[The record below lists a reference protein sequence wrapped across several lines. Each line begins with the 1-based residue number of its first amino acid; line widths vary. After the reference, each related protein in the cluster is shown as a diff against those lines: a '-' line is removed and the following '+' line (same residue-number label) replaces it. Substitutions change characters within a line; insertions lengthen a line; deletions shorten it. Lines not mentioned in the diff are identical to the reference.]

1 MLTPDGGATMPEW
14 LRQRAIISP
23 DALAL
28 QAGEERYTFAE
39 LDALVEG
46 TALRLREVGARPGDR
61 IALLAR
67 NSAGFV
73 RLVHA
78 AERVGAALVPL
89 NTRLTAPEI
98 GWQLGNAR
106 PVLFVFDD
114 ANVAKAR
121 EALSAVS
128 IRSLPLADLLVP
140 PASVA
145 EAPPVDLAAVHTIIY
160 TSGTTGQPKGAT
172 LTYGNQM
179 WSAVGSALNLG
190 LHENDHWLVCLPL
203 FHVGGLTTLVKSVL
217 YGMPVVL
224 QEGFDPGAV
233 NRAVDDDGVTMTSV
247 VAAMLQR
254 MLEERGDRPYP
265 PHLRCVLVG
274 GGPVPPDLLRRA
286 LEYGLPVVQT
296 YGLTE
301 ACSQV
306 ATLSPAD
313 AARKLGSAGKPLLP
327 TELRIE
333 REDGVAAAP
342 GEAGE
347 IVVRGPTVMPGY
359 FGAPGASERTLRDGW
374 LHTGDAGYLDGEG
387 YLYVL
392 DRRNDLIISGGENV
406 YPAEVEAAL
415 CAHPAVAEAGVIGVA
430 DARWGQAVAAVIV
443 SRPGQTLVE
452 DDILAFCRER
462 LAPFKVPRVV
472 RVVPELP
479 RNAAGKLLRR
489 ELRDGW
495 GAPG

>member
-1 MLTPDGGATMPEW
+1 MPEW
-14 LRQRAIISP
+14 LRQRALISP
-23 DALAL
+23 HALAL
-28 QAGEERYTFAE
+28 QAGAERSTFAE

-46 TALRLREVGARPGDR
+46 TALRLREVGIRPGDR

-73 RLVHA
+73 RLLHA
-78 AERVGAALVPL
+78 AGRAGAALAPL
-89 NTRLTAPEI
+89 NTRLTTPEI
-98 GWQLGNAR
+98 GWQLGDVR
-106 PVLFVFDD
+106 PALFVFDD
-114 ANVAKAR
+114 ANAVKAR
-121 EALSAVS
+121 EAPSGRR
-128 IRSLPLADLLVP
+128 IRALPLADLLSP
-140 PASVA
+140 PGPAREV
-145 EAPPVDLAAVHTIIY
+145 PPVDLSALHTIIY
-160 TSGTTGQPKGAT
+160 TSGTTGQPKGAM
-172 LTYGNQM
+172 LTYSNQM
-179 WSAVGSALNLG
+179 WSALGSALNMG
-190 LHENDHWLVCLPL
+190 LHEDDRWLVCLPL

-224 QEGFDPGAV
+224 HEGFDPAAV
-233 NRAVDDDGVTMTSV
+233 NRAIDDDGVTMTSV
-247 VAAMLQR
+247 VATMLQR

-265 PHLRCVLVG
+265 SHLRCVLVG

-286 LEYGLPVVQT
+286 LERGLPVVQT

-333 REDGVAAAP
+333 REDGAGAAP

-359 FGAPGASERTLRDGW
+359 FGAAEASERALRGGW
-374 LHTGDAGYLDGEG
+374 LHTGDAGYMDDGG

-392 DRRNDLIISGGENV
+392 DRRDDLIISGGENV

-415 CAHPAVAEAGVIGVA
+415 RAHPAVADAGVIGVA
-430 DARWGQAVAAVIV
+430 DARWGQAVAAAVV
-443 SRPGQTLVE
+443 PRAGQTLAE
-452 DDILAFCRER
+452 DDVLAFCRER

-472 RVVPELP
+472 RVVTELP

-489 ELRDGW
+489 ELREGW
-495 GAPG
+495 GASE

>member
-1 MLTPDGGATMPEW
+1 MTAPEGGATMPEW
-14 LRQRAIISP
+14 LHQRALISP
-23 DALAL
+23 DTLAL
-28 QAGEERYTFAE
+28 QASAERYTFAQ

-46 TALRLREVGARPGDR
+46 TALRLREAGLRPGDR

-67 NSAGFV
+67 NSVGFV

-78 AERVGAALVPL
+78 AGRVGAALVPL
-89 NTRLTAPEI
+89 NTRLTAPEL
-98 GWQLGNAR
+98 GWQLGDAQ
-106 PVLFVFDD
+106 PALFVYDEEN
-114 ANVAKAR
+114 AAKAK
-121 EALSAVS
+121 EALSSGA
-128 IRSLPLADLLVP
+128 IRALPLAGLLSPPVP
-140 PASVA
+140 VA
-145 EAPPVDLAAVHTIIY
+145 DVQPVDLATVHTIIY
-160 TSGTTGQPKGAT
+160 TSGTTGRPKGAM
-172 LTYGNQM
+172 LTYGNQL
-179 WSAVGSALNLG
+179 WSAMGSALNLG
-190 LHENDHWLVCLPL
+190 LHGDDRWLVCLPL

-224 QEGFDPGAV
+224 HEGFDPEAV
-233 NRAVDDDGVTMTSV
+233 NRAIGEGGVTMTSV

-254 MLEERGDRPYP
+254 MLEDRGDRPYP
-265 PHLRCVLVG
+265 SGLRCVLVG
-274 GGPVPPDLLRRA
+274 GGPVPPDLLRRS
-286 LEYGLPVVQT
+286 LERGLPVVQT

-327 TELRIE
+327 TELRIK
-333 REDGVAAAP
+333 RDDGAAAAP

-347 IVVRGPTVMPGY
+347 IVVRGPTVTPGY
-359 FGAPGASERTLRDGW
+359 LGDPEATGRALREGW

-392 DRRNDLIISGGENV
+392 DRRDDLIISGGENV
-406 YPAEVEAAL
+406 YPAEVEAVL
-415 CAHPAVAEAGVIGVA
+415 HAHPAIADVGVIGVA

-443 SRPGQTLVE
+443 PRAGQTVVE
-452 DDILAFCRER
+452 EEVVAFCRER

-489 ELRDGW
+489 ELRQGW
-495 GAPG
+495 IAPE